1 MFCVWV
7 VYLNTT
13 RDSHGAWAPFQS
25 NHAERCVSWPLKC
38 LEKLWVWGKDQIF
51 FAWGDELYMIFF
63 CMYSSPSVLGDEKQQ
78 DKSWA
83 CWDRRF
89 LNWIWWIY
97 FIYWSHILGSIISLE
112 KPSKL
117 SIEHS
122 NTLPSFLS
130 FSSHFC
136 PVISSDFCENGS
148 PTFGVAPILSRFRI
162 EPLEIAAVESSTDT
176 STSLSRNQ
184 PWQ

>member
-1 MFCVWV
+1 MGGVPEH
-7 VYLNTT
+7 NP
-13 RDSHGAWAPFQS
+13 R
-25 NHAERCVSWPLKC
+25 
-38 LEKLWVWGKDQIF
+38 
-51 FAWGDELYMIFF
+51 FAWGLGPVSKQPCWEVCFLALKMPWETLGLGKGPNIFCLGGRTIHDFF

-148 PTFGVAPILSRFRI
+148 PTFGVGPILSRFRI
-162 EPLEIAAVESSTDT
+162 EPLETM
-176 STSLSRNQ
+176 Q
-184 PWQ
+184 